1 MAQSKI
7 KHAEIKFTFD
17 QNEEPKARIKK
28 IYEDGSKLEEDGIQS
43 LENGRRLLEDLTD
56 NPIYIPKPS
65 TETPDIS
72 NE

>member
-1 MAQSKI
+1 MNKSKI

-43 LENGRRLLEDLTD
+43 FENGKTLLEDLTD
-56 NPIYIPKPS
+56 NPIYVPKPS
-65 TETPDIS
+65 IETPNNS

>member
-7 KHAEIKFTFD
+7 KHAEIKFIFD

-43 LENGRRLLEDLTD
+43 FENGKTLLEDLTD

-65 TETPDIS
+65 TDTPDNS
-72 NE
+72 NQ

>member
-43 LENGRRLLEDLTD
+43 FENGKRLLEDLTD
-56 NPIYIPKPS
+56 SPIYIPKPS
-65 TETPDIS
+65 TETPGSS

>member
-43 LENGRRLLEDLTD
+43 FENGKALLEDLTD

-65 TETPDIS
+65 TDTSDDS
-72 NE
+72 NQ